1 MPETLTRESNSNVS
15 YNLRDKYKTKNMR
28 VLNELTITI
37 LFATVCLLASAEDL
51 HQHHDQ
57 QSSEGA
63 VTDSSHQGYRGIEG
77 YRNYEPVERV
87 DWSEANQTV
96 DEIGGWRAYAR
107 DVYRY
112 QRNKREEL
120 SSQ

>member
-1 MPETLTRESNSNVS
+1 M
-15 YNLRDKYKTKNMR
+15 YNTKYKRKNMR
-28 VLNELTITI
+28 ALNELKIAV
-37 LFATVCLLASAEDL
+37 LFATVCSLAFAEDL

-57 QSSEGA
+57 QSTESF
-63 VTDSSHQGYRGIEG
+63 VTDSSHQRYRGIEG

-87 DWSEANQTV
+87 DWSEVNRIV
-96 DEIGGWRAYAR
+96 DEIGGWRSYAR

-112 QRNKREEL
+112 QRSTREEL